1 MHAIKTNTLMIQ
13 LLVFFKRFFC
23 IAGFFSCLLFILSF
37 TDLPY
42 YAYYNLSLP
51 ETKLLH
57 EPDLIVVLGGSGMP
71 SPEGFIRSYYAAKS
85 AEQYKHAA
93 IIIALP
99 YNEKDSLKQLK
110 LMANELIIRAI
121 DSSRIRFEPLG
132 FNTRSQALNIA
143 GMYPA
148 KNELNVLLITSPEH
162 VYRSVHA
169 FKKVGFANV
178 AGNAAFERPVDEE
191 QVKDKENTKD
201 PRIKSLSLRYNMW
214 SYLNYEL
221 VAARE
226 YCAIIY
232 YWLKGW
238 I

>member
-1 MHAIKTNTLMIQ
+1 MLF
-13 LLVFFKRFFC
+13 FFKRFFC
-23 IAGFFSCLLFILSF
+23 ISGIFSCLLFILSF

-51 ETKLLH
+51 ETKLSGS
-57 EPDLIVVLGGSGMP
+57 PDLIIVLGGSGMP
-71 SPEGFIRSYYAAKS
+71 SPDGLIRTYYAAKS
-85 AEQYKHAA
+85 AQQYKNAA

-99 YNEKDSLKQLK
+99 YNEKDSLAQLK

-132 FNTRSQALNIA
+132 FNTRSQATNIA
-143 GMYPA
+143 GMFLG
-148 KNELNVLLITSPEH
+148 KTDKMNVLLITSPEH
-162 VYRSVHA
+162 IYRSVKT
-169 FKKVGFANV
+169 FKKAGFTNV

-191 QVKDKENTKD
+191 KVKDKENTTD
-201 PRIKSLSLRYNMW
+201 TRVKSLSLRYNMW
-214 SYLNYEL
+214 SYLHYEL
-221 VAARE
+221 LAARE

-232 YWLKGW
+232 YWIKGW